1 MAHGTVNI
9 LYVVYISLYTPGTE
23 QKATRISSD
32 VLVPHSSMG
41 PIDSCIPAMSLM
53 YAAAPL
59 FPSLGVCVGGMRMD
73 SMSRRHLYNATHA
86 LYRRTCSAW
95 CARCWGVAV
104 CAMEFSIGWKR
115 CSICLNWSAAIID
128 GEMCCKILDLQYLY
142 VCLREVGALDGL
154 RGLGVDERDV
164 TVR

>member
-1 MAHGTVNI
+1 MSCHIWKNRGAKTVKI
-9 LYVVYISLYTPGTE
+9 LYLVYISLYTPGTE

-59 FPSLGVCVGGMRMD
+59 FPSLGACVGGMRMD

-95 CARCWGVAV
+95 CPRCWGVAV
-104 CAMEFSIGWKR
+104 CAMEFSIGLKR
-115 CSICLNWSAAIID
+115 RSICLNWSTSNNRW
-128 GEMCCKILDLQYLY
+128 GNVMRVLDLQYLH
-142 VCLREVGALDGL
+142 VCL
-154 RGLGVDERDV
+154 
-164 TVR
+164 